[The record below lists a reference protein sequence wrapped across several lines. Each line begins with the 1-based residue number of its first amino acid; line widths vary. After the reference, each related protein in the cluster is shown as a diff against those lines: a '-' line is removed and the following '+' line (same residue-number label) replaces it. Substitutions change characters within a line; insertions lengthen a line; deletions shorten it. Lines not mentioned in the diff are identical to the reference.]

1 MSKHV
6 RVEGPK
12 RLRDWL
18 NTSKYFKDDER
29 NIATVEG
36 IIKALEDENVNADAE
51 KQMQI
56 FKEYTELLDSKRDPS
71 IKESISDLWRMLND

>member
-1 MSKHV
+1 MPKHV
-6 RVEGPK
+6 RVEGQK

-56 FKEYTELLDSKRDPS
+56 FKVSIDWLGSSEL
-71 IKESISDLWRMLND
+71 SDA